1 MVCRGPPCMQVFE
14 AIMEDKTAKIE
25 KMLKVIGVTLKGDD
39 KELKGKKLLK
49 AVMQKWI
56 PAAEALLEM
65 VSREAA

>member
-1 MVCRGPPCMQVFE
+1 MQVFE